1 MSRKSIKQMFTHP
14 TPGGPA
20 SRGGGGWGSK
30 FQKCGKFHEL
40 PRKSINKQNS
50 AEKITKTCNPHPTPS
65 DGGGGVRGENFKVTK
80 LQGLKSISG
89 MQLS

>member
-14 TPGGPA
+14 TPGVQRP
-20 SRGGGGWGSK
+20 GGGLGGSK
-30 FQKCGKFHEL
+30 FQMCGKFHEL
-40 PRKSINKQNS
+40 PRKSINKKNS

-65 DGGGGVRGENFKVTK
+65 TGGGVRGENFKVTK